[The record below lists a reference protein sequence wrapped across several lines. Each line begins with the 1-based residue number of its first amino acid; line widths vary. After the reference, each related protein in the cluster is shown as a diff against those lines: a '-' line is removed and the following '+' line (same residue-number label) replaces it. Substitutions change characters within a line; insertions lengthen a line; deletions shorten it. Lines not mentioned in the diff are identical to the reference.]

1 MTTQHCLQL
10 FTKITQI
17 KHIFPKFI
25 WSIWKSVSEWPMEL
39 RVPCKREPHLC
50 PAGSCYPASGGE
62 RLSGNSNQNTNFT
75 LLQTEQAKQPACHFC
90 PPGKISRLIFPL
102 NICHTCQSLLV
113 GKDWLATFWTLGCLH
128 SFEWHSRYYFH
139 FKSSLGECCA
149 LFIMC
154 HVFEDT
160 LLFIQ
165 CGLLWPL
172 LLCVDNMMQKFLT
185 ATVKCSKCINVRL
198 EFVATTVYP
207 PSKFSSVETCCAHS
221 LKCTLEEAKLIR
233 GTSPI
238 TSLLLIFC

>member
-1 MTTQHCLQL
+1 MLR
-10 FTKITQI
+10 
-17 KHIFPKFI
+17 
-25 WSIWKSVSEWPMEL
+25 SVYHVS
-39 RVPCKREPHLC
+39 
-50 PAGSCYPASGGE
+50 
-62 RLSGNSNQNTNFT
+62 
-75 LLQTEQAKQPACHFC
+75 
-90 PPGKISRLIFPL
+90 
-102 NICHTCQSLLV
+102 
-113 GKDWLATFWTLGCLH
+113 
-128 SFEWHSRYYFH
+128 
-139 FKSSLGECCA
+139 
-149 LFIMC
+149 

-221 LKCTLEEAKLIR
+221 LKCTLEETKLIR

-238 TSLLLIFC
+238 TFLLLIFCYIMMSVNVMRVLNTQAMYLRNSIFSGEYPNNSKSFLKYKRNSHQCIQANLQNIFPPEFEIAKFLGWKKSPRQSRGDFIQHQKHWNLKFRGGRGPRGGI